1 MSKLFIGLMSGTS
14 LDGIDTAIVDF
25 SHAKPQLLGHHCYE
39 LSTDLRLAILELR
52 QPGFNEINRAAGL
65 DNQLGN
71 EFANAVNLL
80 LQKENIN
87 KSHIIA
93 IGSHG
98 QTIRHQPHASYPFT
112 LQIGDPN
119 IIAAKT
125 GITTVADFRRKDI
138 ALGGQGAPL
147 VPAFHAALF
156 ATTEINRIIVN
167 IGGIANATLLPKD
180 GFKPILGFDTGPGNT
195 LLDTWA
201 LQHLQQPYDKNGD
214 WASTGKI
221 DEEWL
226 SLLLKDPFFKLP
238 PPKSTG
244 QEFFNLTWLK
254 NTMPS
259 TISPADVQTTLVDLT
274 ARSILEA
281 INHHFDK
288 GEILICGGGIHNH
301 YLISRIRTL
310 AKHYTVDST
319 EKFGIPPDWMEA
331 MAFAWLA
338 KQTLEK
344 NSGNIPSATGA
355 LQASVLGGVYYS

>member
-14 LDGIDTAIVDF
+14 LDGIDAAIVDF
-25 SHAKPQLLGHHCYE
+25 SHTKPQLLGHNCYE
-39 LSTDLRLAILELR
+39 LSSELRQTILELR
-52 QPGFNEINRAAGL
+52 QPGFNEINRVAEL

-87 KSHIIA
+87 KSHIVA

-98 QTIRHQPHASYPFT
+98 QTIRHQPHAPYPFT

-180 GFKPILGFDTGPGNT
+180 GFKPVLGFDTGPGNT

-214 WASTGKI
+214 WATTGKI

-254 NTMPS
+254 NTMPP
-259 TISPADVQTTLVDLT
+259 TISPTDVQTTLVDLT

-301 YLISRIRTL
+301 YLTSRIRTL

-344 NSGNIPSATGA
+344 NSGNIPSVTGA